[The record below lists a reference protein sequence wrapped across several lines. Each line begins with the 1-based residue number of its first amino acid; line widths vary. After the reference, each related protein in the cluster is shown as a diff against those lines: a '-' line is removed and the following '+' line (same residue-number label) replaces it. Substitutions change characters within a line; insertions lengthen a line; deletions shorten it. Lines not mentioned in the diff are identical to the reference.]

1 MEDLFCRFKRVI
13 EFMKEERKKPDTRWN
28 VLEISTVCAAM
39 FSSVVGSPPELHVPN
54 VFTLQLLILLSSGF
68 RCRYNLRRHVN
79 IVLYTTSGV
88 SSLFYIFSAH
98 IQYCTMP
105 MNQLIVIVGMTL
117 KYSKTELCN
126 TCTPKILKFASFQT

>member
-1 MEDLFCRFKRVI
+1 
-13 EFMKEERKKPDTRWN
+13 
-28 VLEISTVCAAM
+28 M
-39 FSSVVGSPPELHVPN
+39 FSSVVGAPPELHAPN

-79 IVLYTTSGV
+79 IVLYTTSRV
-88 SSLFYIFSAH
+88 SSLLYICSAH
-98 IQYCTMP
+98 LKYCAMP

-126 TCTPKILKFASFQT
+126 TRTPKILKYESFHTA